1 MIHGNK
7 WLNAITPQRFKSAAR
22 IGYELANKIDWPDFQ
37 ADRPTIL
44 CIRRSQFVKDV
55 EELRRLNTFNWAGLS
70 TVQVKR
76 CQLPWV
82 PVADRKQTFFSG
94 ILQQDDKREM
104 RAQLEAF
111 AISLLQAPSAQGR
124 PISAVLSANIDY
136 WQDEALKLACQRL
149 GIPFLVLCRENYTIA
164 SATKLRRDRI
174 LAAKFRFTGAGV
186 AVFSE
191 ASRQTLLDAVDNA
204 DDIWVTG
211 APRYDVFNR
220 PVVGDVERDHLALI
234 AFNEPGYQAAETFL
248 EVARIFNQAAR
259 ASPNGSVSWLIK
271 CKKKNDMTNLAAKLG
286 PADSAAVTLVHDM
299 PLPQLYQ
306 RSHAIVGYNSLA
318 VAEAMLTM
326 TPVILPYW
334 GETRVAREHLLIDP
348 EDPLTRSVANVA
360 TSPEAF
366 RALLARAA
374 SGEPLPVG
382 TEAARREL
390 FARHLYFTSSGSAA
404 EVDRF
409 VRYYLDRSR
418 GGISVS

>member
-1 MIHGNK
+1 MHGNK
-7 WLNAITPQRFKSAAR
+7 WLSAITPRRFKTAAR
-22 IGYELANKIDWPDFQ
+22 IGRELANKIEWPDFQ

-82 PVADRKQTFFSG
+82 PAADRQQTFFSS

-111 AISLLQAPSAQGR
+111 ATSLLQAPLEQGR
-124 PISAVLSANIDY
+124 RISAVLSANIDY

-174 LAAKFRFTGAGV
+174 RAAKFRFTGAGV

-191 ASRQTLLDAVDNA
+191 ASRQTLLDAVDNPA
-204 DDIWVTG
+204 DIWVTG

-220 PVVGDVERDHLALI
+220 PVLGGVERDHLALI
-234 AFNEPGYQAAETFL
+234 AFNEPGYQANETFL
-248 EVARIFNQAAR
+248 EVARIFNQAA
-259 ASPNGSVSWLIK
+259 STTSNKSISWLIK
-271 CKKKNDMTNLAAKLG
+271 CKKKNDLTNLAAKL
-286 PADSAAVTLVHDM
+286 DTTDRSAVTLVHDM
-299 PLPQLYQ
+299 PLSLLYQ
-306 RSHAIVGYNSLA
+306 RSRAIVGYNSLA
-318 VAEAMLTM
+318 VVEAMLTM

-348 EDPLTRSVANVA
+348 EDPLVRSVVNVA
-360 TSPEAF
+360 TSPEVF
-366 RALLARAA
+366 RDMLERAA
-374 SGEPLPVG
+374 MGELLPAG
-382 TEAARREL
+382 TQAARREL
-390 FARHLYFTSSGSAA
+390 FTRHLHIANSGSAV

-409 VRYYLDRSR
+409 VRLYLERSR
-418 GGISVS
+418 GGTAAG